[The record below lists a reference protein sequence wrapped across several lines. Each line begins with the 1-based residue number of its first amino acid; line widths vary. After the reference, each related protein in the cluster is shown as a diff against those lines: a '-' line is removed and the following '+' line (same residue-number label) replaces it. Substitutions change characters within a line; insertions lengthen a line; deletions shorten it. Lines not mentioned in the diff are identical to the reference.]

1 MSIFPKTILFYGC
14 GNMGGAILRGWINAD
29 IPAHHFH
36 VISPSKRAMPSGVSV
51 YASAQEFIAAQGS
64 SNQDSSNQSSS
75 NQNCADM
82 VIIGVKPHMLNGVAA
97 DIQSTINEKTLV
109 VSILAGIEHAGLKS
123 CFPGNQVVRMM
134 PNLAVE
140 IGKSPIGLMGD
151 VNDEQRDA
159 LSAIFTHL
167 GAPEWGADD
176 EHISLVT
183 AMAGCGPAY
192 LFRFIDAL
200 SKAAN
205 DMGMDKAQAL
215 RLATMM
221 VDGASDL
228 AMMSDDSPRELATK
242 VASKGGVTAVGL
254 SVLDQDDALE
264 HLIKKTVKAAYDR
277 NHEMSQIK

>member
-1 MSIFPKTILFYGC
+1 MSLFPKIILFYGC
-14 GNMGGAILRGWINAD
+14 GNMGGAILRGWRNAD
-29 IPAHHFH
+29 VPAHHFH
-36 VISPSKRAMPSGVSV
+36 VISPSKRAMPEGVAV
-51 YASAQEFIAAQGS
+51 YSSADEFTAAQGS
-64 SNQDSSNQSSS
+64 
-75 NQNCADM
+75 ADM
-82 VIIGVKPHMLNGVAA
+82 VIIGVKPQMLDGVAG
-97 DIQSTINEKTLV
+97 DIKSVINGDTLL
-109 VSILAGIEHAGLKS
+109 VSILAGIEHAALKS
-123 CFPGNQVVRMM
+123 YFPHNPVVRMM

-151 VNDEQRDA
+151 VGDQQRDN
-159 LSAIFTHL
+159 LSKIFAHL
-167 GAPEWGADD
+167 GAPEWGDDD

-200 SKAAN
+200 SNAAN
-205 DMGMDKAQAL
+205 AMGMDKEQAL

-228 AMMSDDSPRELATK
+228 ASLSDDSPSELAAK

-254 SVLDQDDALE
+254 SVLDRDDALE

-277 NHEMSQIK
+277 NDEMSQMNMIK